1 MNSLDISNFDRR
13 AHYWEALECALEDL
27 ATAKMRFYESIKE
40 MEQLRDRY
48 RSYQADVQR
57 AKEALGIWDED
68 I

>member
-1 MNSLDISNFDRR
+1 MSNLATLNFDRR
-13 AHYWEALECALEDL
+13 SHYWEALESALEDM
-27 ATAKMRFYESIKE
+27 AAAKMRFYESIKE

>member
-1 MNSLDISNFDRR
+1 MGALVRFDRR
-13 AHYWEALECALEDL
+13 ESDWEQLESLLEDL
-27 ATAKMRFYESIKE
+27 ASAKMRFYESIRD

-48 RSYQADVQR
+48 RGYQADVQR